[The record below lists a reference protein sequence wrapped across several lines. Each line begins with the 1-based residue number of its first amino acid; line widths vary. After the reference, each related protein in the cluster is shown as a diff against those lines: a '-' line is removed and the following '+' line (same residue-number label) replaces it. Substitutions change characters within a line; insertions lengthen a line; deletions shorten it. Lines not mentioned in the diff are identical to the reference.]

1 MVFSCT
7 EICTTSTNEH
17 RTSQK
22 KKNYL
27 VTHKCVQLHTD
38 HSNPKHKKKEK
49 HLPTKRPYQKKKIN
63 AKLSMPTHFLNKCLK
78 NISSSAHEIK
88 IVGWNSIRPCECALI
103 TTHNRK
109 QT

>member
-38 HSNPKHKKKEK
+38 HSNPKHKKKK
-49 HLPTKRPYQKKKIN
+49 NICPQNDLTKKK
-63 AKLSMPTHFLNKCLK
+63 KNKCKTLDANTFSKQMFKKYFQFRTRNK
-78 NISSSAHEIK
+78 NCRMEFHSTMRMCTNHHA
-88 IVGWNSIRPCECALI
+88 
-103 TTHNRK
+103 
-109 QT
+109 